1 MMLLP
6 NLGAVLTVVLG
17 FLGLLFPKAV
27 GRVLGID
34 LDRPLGTSEFRA
46 TYGGFFLSLGI
57 GCIVAQSVQ
66 VFTIVGAAWCS
77 AAIVRMVSCAVDN
90 VWTSS
95 NLAGVVLQTHKLI
108 NPSSRSRGSPQDHQR
123 QRPQFIRT
131 ADSADRG
138 SVTLS
143 DLETQVVFPREL
155 RCQIPGCPGG

>member
-57 GCIVAQSVQ
+57 GIIVAQSVQ

-95 NLAGVVLQTHKLI
+95 NLAGVGIEAGIGYPVK
-108 NPSSRSRGSPQDHQR
+108 SP
-123 QRPQFIRT
+123 
-131 ADSADRG
+131 
-138 SVTLS
+138 TLS
-143 DLETQVVFPREL
+143 LEKLRKRIQDWAAGYKLRLQSLFSDQSVNQMARDLGYDYREKYSW
-155 RCQIPGCPGG
+155 